1 MATIAQRLVA
11 AGASPERAAA
21 FEKQFTAAR
30 PGLKP
35 REIQDAF
42 DAELG
47 AFSAA
52 QWPYTFRPQEL
63 DDTQTIDYFKGVY
76 GENKYNQ
83 LIAKTA
89 PAYTQ
94 AKASDNAVIKTIVQD
109 IEDGIS
115 LADSLAGLRTAWKT
129 PEGRA
134 LFGNLTEKDAVN
146 ELNKIYT
153 DFSKVSGT
161 AKSFLSNDKYYKAN
175 LPHPN
180 LKYGTKTDLA
190 AGIIDFK
197 TNPKVKEIIDK
208 RQQFITS
215 QATPYGPSIE
225 SSKESVR
232 FSDKNLFES
241 FSGSKAT
248 PFFDE
253 VKRREFLKG
262 KTTK

>member
-1 MATIAQRLVA
+1 MATVAQRLIA
-11 AGASPERAAA
+11 AGASPERARA
-21 FEKQFTAAR
+21 FEQQFISAR

-52 QWPYTFRPQEL
+52 QWPYTFKPQSLSDAEL
-63 DDTQTIDYFKGVY
+63 PDYIIATYGQQRYDDLTK
-76 GENKYNQ
+76 
-83 LIAKTA
+83 
-89 PAYTQ
+89 
-94 AKASDNAVIKTIVQD
+94 KASPFFNSSLNSSNAYIRDIANAAKQGINIADVIASIRNDALEDETQFGGLKEAD
-109 IEDGIS
+109 IIS
-115 LADSLAGLRTAWKT
+115 QT
-129 PEGRA
+129 
-134 LFGNLTEKDAVN
+134 
-146 ELNKIYT
+146 NKIYT
-153 DFSKVSGT
+153 DYARAAGA
-161 AKSFLSNDKYYKAN
+161 AKSFLAGDKYYKAN

-180 LKYGTKTDLA
+180 LKYGTKTDLKT
-190 AGIIDFK
+190 GTIDFR
-197 TNPKVKEIIDK
+197 TNPKVKEIIEK

-215 QATPYGPSIE
+215 QATPYGPSIA

-232 FSDKNLFES
+232 FSDNNLFKS

-253 VKRREFLKG
+253 VTRREFLKG

>member
-1 MATIAQRLVA
+1 MATVAQRLIA
-11 AGASPERAAA
+11 AGASPERARA
-21 FEKQFTAAR
+21 FEQQFISAR

-52 QWPYTFRPQEL
+52 QWPYTFKPQSL
-63 DDTQTIDYFKGVY
+63 DDTELVNYFKGVY

-83 LIAKTA
+83 VVSKAA
-89 PAYTQ
+89 PAFTQ
-94 AKASDNAVIKTIVQD
+94 AQNSDNFVIKTILQD
-109 IEDGIS
+109 IQDGIP
-115 LADSLAGLRTAWKT
+115 LADSLAGVRTAWKT
-129 PEGRA
+129 PELRA
-134 LFGNLTEKDAVN
+134 QFANLTEQDAVN
-146 ELNKIYT
+146 QVNKLYADYNKSI
-153 DFSKVSGT
+153 DA
-161 AKSFLSNDKYYKAN
+161 AKNFLAGDKYYKAN

-180 LKYGTKTDLA
+180 LKYGTKTDLT
-190 AGIIDFK
+190 AGTIDFR
-197 TNPKVKEIIDK
+197 TNPKVKEIIEK

-215 QATPYGPSIE
+215 QATPYGPSIA

-232 FSDKNLFES
+232 FSDDNLFKS
-241 FSGSKAT
+241 FLGSKAT

-253 VKRREFLKG
+253 VTRREFLKG